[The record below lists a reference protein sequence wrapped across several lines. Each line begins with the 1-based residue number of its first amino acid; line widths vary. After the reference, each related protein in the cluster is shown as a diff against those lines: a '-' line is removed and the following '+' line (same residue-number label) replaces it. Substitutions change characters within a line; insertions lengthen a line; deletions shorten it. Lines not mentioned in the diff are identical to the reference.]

1 MNFNIAAAV
10 RSAMPKKKYWLMSSD
25 DGSGGSSGSS
35 RYSESNDNKEV
46 CQASLMEILETQ
58 IIPSLLAANEFAEP
72 FYSTD
77 GVRTALPT
85 ESEVSN
91 FADLCTNPDEVAPD
105 LFVQGLMTEG
115 LSSEAI
121 FLHLLA
127 PAARHLGYLWDEDL
141 CDFSKV
147 TIGLLRM
154 QKITLRLGSDF
165 QEKRKSALEGMRAL
179 FAPVPGS
186 QHTLGVLMVSEFFR
200 REGWQVWMEL
210 GSSEEKLLAAVKKD
224 WFQVIGLSIGS
235 EAHVESLTD
244 TIRLIRAAS
253 ANRDVKVLIGGPI
266 LAITPNLFKEVG
278 ADGAAGDAVSAVALA
293 KNLFPL

>member
-35 RYSESNDNKEV
+35 RYSESNDNKEA

-105 LFVQGLMTEG
+105 LFVQGLITEG
-115 LSSEAI
+115 LS
-121 FLHLLA
+121 
-127 PAARHLGYLWDEDL
+127 
-141 CDFSKV
+141 
-147 TIGLLRM
+147 T
-154 QKITLRLGSDF
+154 
-165 QEKRKSALEGMRAL
+165 
-179 FAPVPGS
+179 
-186 QHTLGVLMVSEFFR
+186 
-200 REGWQVWMEL
+200 
-210 GSSEEKLLAAVKKD
+210 
-224 WFQVIGLSIGS
+224 
-235 EAHVESLTD
+235 
-244 TIRLIRAAS
+244 
-253 ANRDVKVLIGGPI
+253 
-266 LAITPNLFKEVG
+266 
-278 ADGAAGDAVSAVALA
+278 
-293 KNLFPL
+293 